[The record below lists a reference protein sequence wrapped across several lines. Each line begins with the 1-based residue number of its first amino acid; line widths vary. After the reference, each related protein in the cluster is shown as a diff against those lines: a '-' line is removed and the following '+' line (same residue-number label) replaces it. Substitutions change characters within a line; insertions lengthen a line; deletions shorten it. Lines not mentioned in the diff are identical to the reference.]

1 MGLAHRPTAFLLFFY
16 ITFAAF
22 SLFCGPYSSA
32 LIVPET
38 GDLEKRSRRQ
48 SLALDSEVCVTP
60 DRSPTSSAMGNSE
73 SKPAGGG
80 ASPDCV
86 TRLKDCVNKGA
97 KGSATTAKTP
107 PTPERLA
114 ALKEKYAGLHQ
125 EHVFT

>member
-1 MGLAHRPTAFLLFFY
+1 MTFAHRPVASFFFCVVFALLSRFF
-16 ITFAAF
+16 
-22 SLFCGPYSSA
+22 GQHSSA

-38 GDLEKRSRRQ
+38 GNLEKVE
-48 SLALDSEVCVTP
+48 SLPFDSEVCATP
-60 DRSPTSSAMGNSE
+60 DSRLPATSAMGNSE